1 MPLPA
6 AAYALPATDR
16 CHVGT
21 FVKTTAPQIIEILAG
36 AGLDFAVLDAEH
48 APWDRGSLDTALL
61 AGRAAGLP
69 LFVRV
74 PDGSAGTVLSALD
87 LGACGLLA
95 PHVDSAEQ
103 ARDVVANARYV
114 GGRRGYSGS
123 PRAAGYGA
131 LGMKEALRQGD
142 RAVVICQIESPQ
154 AVASASA
161 IAAVAG
167 VAGLFIGRADLALS
181 MGLDTPQHPRV
192 DEATEQVMQAA
203 RAAGKLIG
211 VAVGSVAERDRYVA
225 RGARWVVHSSDQ
237 GLLRQAALA
246 IALAPPQSRSA

>member
-123 PRAAGYGA
+123 
-131 LGMKEALRQGD
+131 
-142 RAVVICQIESPQ
+142 
-154 AVASASA
+154 
-161 IAAVAG
+161 
-167 VAGLFIGRADLALS
+167 
-181 MGLDTPQHPRV
+181 
-192 DEATEQVMQAA
+192 
-203 RAAGKLIG
+203 
-211 VAVGSVAERDRYVA
+211 
-225 RGARWVVHSSDQ
+225 RGAGQTDC
-237 GLLRQAALA
+237 G
-246 IALAPPQSRSA
+246 SRSSAPRRSQGEFRVQTVWSDSGRCCSRT